1 LKPNLVRQRLNEGR
15 VAVGHML
22 MEFATR
28 GIAKILEAAGA
39 DFALIDMEHAAN
51 DLPRIAD
58 LAAWFKA
65 TPVAPLVRVPAADY
79 HFIARCLDAGV
90 LGVMVPNVETAE
102 QACAIV
108 NAVKYAPGGHRGLG
122 LGSAHN
128 DYVPPKPA
136 EYLHEANANTSVIC
150 QIESTRGLENL
161 EAIAATPGVDI
172 LWVGHFDLTQS
183 MGIVAQFDDP
193 RFLDALARVAQVAKR
208 YGKAAGVQPHN
219 AAQAEQWMRLGYNV
233 ISWSSDFA
241 VYRNALAEHIATVRR
256 LEAAK

>member
-1 LKPNLVRQRLNEGR
+1 
-15 VAVGHML
+15 
-22 MEFATR
+22 
-28 GIAKILEAAGA
+28 
-39 DFALIDMEHAAN
+39 
-51 DLPRIAD
+51 
-58 LAAWFKA
+58 
-65 TPVAPLVRVPAADY
+65 
-79 HFIARCLDAGV
+79 
-90 LGVMVPNVETAE
+90 MVPNVETAE

-172 LWVGHFDLTQS
+172 LWVGHFDLTHS

-193 RFLDALARVAQVAKR
+193 RFLDALARVAQVARR

-219 AAQAEQWMRLGYNV
+219 AAQAEHWMGLGYNV

-256 LEAAK
+256 LETAK